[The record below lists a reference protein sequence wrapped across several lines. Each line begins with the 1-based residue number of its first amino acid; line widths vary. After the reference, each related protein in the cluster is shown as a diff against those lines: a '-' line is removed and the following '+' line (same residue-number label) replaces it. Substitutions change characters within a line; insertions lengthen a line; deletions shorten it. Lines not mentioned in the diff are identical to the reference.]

1 MPPAAASAS
10 LLPEISVIVPA
21 YNYGHLIHESLE
33 NLRGQTFSNW
43 ECIIVDDGSTDQTAA
58 VCKSWTEK
66 DQRFR
71 YVYQRNAGLSAAR
84 NTGIKAA
91 RGRFIQLL
99 DADDML
105 CSGKFAHQL
114 QVFSEQPLAEIV
126 YSEVRYFTSENHHA
140 RFLTLEG
147 GYEPWMPGT
156 ASEDQLKLISDFLRM
171 NLFAVN
177 CPLMLKSV
185 FNKVG
190 LFDEQLRSVED
201 WDYWCRCAL
210 AGVNFYFDPVPEAMA
225 LVRTHPGSMSR
236 NKPVMLEASRTVR
249 YKLMQQIRRYPDRVA
264 RGELM
269 KLNRQLT
276 AYTVKLLSDHY
287 RQSGK
292 TIPFT
297 RRLFEF
303 AQLRGEYRHFFRE
316 MVQLFIKRSKLNLN
330 S

>member
-210 AGVNFYFDPVPEAMA
+210 AGVNFYFE
-225 LVRTHPGSMSR
+225 
-236 NKPVMLEASRTVR
+236 
-249 YKLMQQIRRYPDRVA
+249 
-264 RGELM
+264 
-269 KLNRQLT
+269 LNRQLT